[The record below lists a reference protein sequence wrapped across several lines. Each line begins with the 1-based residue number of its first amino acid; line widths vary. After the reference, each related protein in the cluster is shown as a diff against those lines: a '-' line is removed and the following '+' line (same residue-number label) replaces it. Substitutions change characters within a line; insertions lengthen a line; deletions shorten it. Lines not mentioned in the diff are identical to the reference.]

1 MRIHCLIFGLLLT
14 MMTQLVVKPCFAQIP
29 GFVPMDETMQSLID
43 FYNTDTIF
51 VIVPDDLELS
61 REIRQSVE
69 NFSFWRKDQVY
80 EWIHESDFRDVKPDR
95 HLQFYGPLNQFKGNI
110 LASTPFM
117 IIEGGF
123 SIQGRKFT
131 HPEDSFYYMEPS
143 SSRIYTI
150 SNQVAGVHPYTGYLA
165 GGAYTLYVFSGNQ
178 LRLTGFDPNN
188 GSSPAINDLDAM
200 RNAYFCNSIR
210 SRNIHYFFPCSEKQ
224 LPDADSLIS
233 FTNTF
238 VENFCRFLQTD
249 TSGIPLVT
257 TYIYASRDDLQ
268 AFIAAPKAQT
278 VYGKSFGNINH
289 IMAPDMAIVK
299 HETGHSIIE
308 SKIGKNNSAF
318 FSEGFRQYT
327 DYLFSQSAY
336 ENDVKNFREHEELL
350 TPSLILQ
357 TENNFFNNMANY
369 SISGIFVKL
378 VIEKTGL
385 EKFMKAYAG
394 NNLIEVIEAEAGSL
408 EALIRELKVAASTP
422 EYIHQ

>member
-1 MRIHCLIFGLLLT
+1 MRIHCLIFGLVLT
-14 MMTQLVVKPCFAQIP
+14 LMTQLVMKPCFAQIP
-29 GFVPMDETMQSLID
+29 GFVPMDETMQLLID
-43 FYNTDTIF
+43 FYNTDTII
-51 VIVPDDLELS
+51 VIVPDDLKMS
-61 REIRQSVE
+61 RDIRQSVE
-69 NFSFWRKDQVY
+69 NFSFWRKDLVY
-80 EWIHESDFRDVKPDR
+80 EWVHESNFRDLKPDR
-95 HLQFYGPLNQFKGNI
+95 HLQFYGPLNQFKDNI
-110 LASTPFM
+110 LASTPFT
-117 IIEGGF
+117 IAERGF
-123 SIQGRKFT
+123 STQGKKFMQ
-131 HPEDSFYYMEPS
+131 PEDSFYYMDTS
-143 SSRIYTI
+143 SIRIYTI
-150 SNQVAGVHPYTGYLA
+150 SNQAAGVHPYTGYLA
-165 GGAYTLYVFSGNQ
+165 GGAYNLYVFSRNQ
-178 LRLTGFDPNN
+178 LRLTGFDRSD

-224 LPDADSLIS
+224 MPDADSLIS
-233 FTNTF
+233 LTDTF
-238 VENFCRFLQTD
+238 VEDFCRFLQTD

-257 TYIYASRDDLQ
+257 TYIYANREDLQ

-289 IMAPDMAIVK
+289 IMSPDMAIVK

-327 DYLFSQSAY
+327 DYLFSQTAY
-336 ENDVKNFREHEELL
+336 ENDLKNFREHEEML

-357 TENNFFNNMANY
+357 SENTFFNNMVNY
-369 SISGIFVKL
+369 SLSGIFVKL

-385 EKFMKAYAG
+385 EQFMKAYAE

-408 EALIRELKVAASTP
+408 EALINELKVAASTP